1 LGYVEEREGLID
13 KRGPDAMD
21 LYTLASFVESDQSD
35 ITREEAWAA
44 LIHLFKIKDVQKFT
58 KTVQFF

>member
-1 LGYVEEREGLID
+1 MGYVEEREEIVD

-35 ITREEAWAA
+35 ISREDAWAA
-44 LIHLFKIKDVQKFT
+44 LLRLFNIKDVEKFT